1 MEKINMDCTWGTQN
15 LNPKFSVRANNDQAQ
30 SIGLDWSTEVDGC
43 FSFVLFLCFIFLRW
57 ENIVMTTNA
66 ALQSV
71 YSVSCIPV
79 SGFKVPAL
87 KADHQHIN
95 NERVVFKTKFTR
107 VSANII
113 WLSTGLW
120 QSCITF
126 ASASLTAYRW
136 AYLYSALPKA
146 AVFCSWE
153 VSR

>member
-1 MEKINMDCTWGTQN
+1 MEKISMDCTWGTQN

-79 SGFKVPAL
+79 SGFKVPAF
-87 KADHQHIN
+87 KGGSPAHQQRESSFQNEVHPGFCKHHLIIN
-95 NERVVFKTKFTR
+95 RAVAELHNVCNRFIDR
-107 VSANII
+107 IPVSIS
-113 WLSTGLW
+113 LFS
-120 QSCITF
+120 
-126 ASASLTAYRW
+126 SAQGSSFL
-136 AYLYSALPKA
+136 
-146 AVFCSWE
+146 
-153 VSR
+153 